1 MNFLEAAQQSEVRLS
16 LQQIEDKLLETGRLT
31 KATGDNE
38 AEITIA
44 YREFECDGEIGP
56 YLLIEITSEDGEERD
71 ESVYEAI
78 SDYVSD
84 KIGGSSGDWGAGV
97 EDALINIYGQVVL
110 FNGKSVY

>member
-1 MNFLEAAQQSEVRLS
+1 M
-16 LQQIEDKLLETGRLT
+16 LETGRLT